1 VRQIGLKVIII
12 SQNII
17 SSSSGYHSAQVM
29 PPARDTIRGEVI
41 EEKGWEGVA
50 ERVIIPPPI

>member
-12 SQNII
+12 CQNII

-29 PPARDTIRGEVI
+29 PPARDTIRGGVI

-50 ERVIIPPPI
+50 ERI